1 MTKVLMKGNEALAEA
16 AIRAGCRSYFGYPIT
31 PQSEVPEYF
40 ARKLPDVGG
49 VFLQAESEIAS
60 IYMLYGAAAAGHRT
74 MTSSSG
80 PGISL
85 MQEGISSAA
94 GSDLP
99 MVIVNMMRGGP
110 GLGSIQPSQTDYF
123 QTTRGGGN
131 GDYRVLAYAPSNVQ
145 ELVDYTM
152 LAFEKA
158 DEWRMPAFIMS
169 DGMLGQMME
178 PVEFPESNKEVL
190 NRQANEWT
198 TDGRRDERGHR
209 NVITSLELS
218 TPELEKINRK
228 RYEKYQQVMEKEVI
242 FEEDGVKDCEL
253 LITAY
258 GSAARIV
265 KTAIQILRE
274 NGYKVGLIR
283 PISVWP
289 FPYEAYKDVPCDDIL
304 VVELNNGQML
314 DDVKIA
320 TEGRQN
326 IHFYNR
332 LGGMVPT
339 AQEIVDK
346 AIEILGGKND

>member
-40 ARKLPDVGG
+40 ARKMPEVGG
-49 VFLQAESEIAS
+49 VFLQAESEVAS

-145 ELVDYTM
+145 ELVDYTIK
-152 LAFEKA
+152 AFDKA
-158 DEWRMPAFIMS
+158 DEWRMPAFIMA

-178 PVEFPESNKEVL
+178 PVEFPEPNEEIL
-190 NRQANEWT
+190 NRPPLDWT
-198 TDGRRDERGHR
+198 TDGRSGERGHR

-218 TPELEKINRK
+218 TPKLEVQNRE
-228 RYEKYQQVMEKEVI
+228 RYEKYLKVMEKEVVV
-242 FEEDGVKDCEL
+242 ETDGLEDADLV
-253 LITAY
+253 ITSY

-265 KTAIQILRE
+265 KTAIHILRE

-289 FPYEAYKDVPCDDIL
+289 FPYDTYKNLACKDVL
-304 VVELNNGQML
+304 VVELNNGQMIE
-314 DDVKIA
+314 DVRMGV
-320 TEGRQN
+320 EGKAN

-332 LGGMVPT
+332 LGGMIPS
-339 AQEIVDK
+339 ANEIVDK
-346 AIEILGGKND
+346 AIEILGGKK

>member
-40 ARKLPDVGG
+40 SRKLPEVGG

-145 ELVDYTM
+145 ELVDYTI
-152 LAFEKA
+152 LAFDKA
-158 DEWRMPAFIMS
+158 DEWRMPAFIMA

-178 PVEFPESNKEVL
+178 PVEFPEANEEVL
-190 NRQANEWT
+190 NRCPKDWA
-198 TDGRRDERGHR
+198 TDGRSGERGYR

-218 TPELEKINRK
+218 TPQLEINDRK
-228 RYEKYQQVMEKEVI
+228 RYEKYLKIMEEEVI
-242 FEEDGVKDCEL
+242 VEEDGVKDCD
-253 LITAY
+253 LILTSY

-265 KTAIQILRE
+265 KTAIQILRDE
-274 NGYKVGLIR
+274 GYKVGLIR

-289 FPYEAYKDVPCDDIL
+289 FPFDSYKKINCKNIL
-304 VVELNNGQML
+304 VVEMNNGQML
-314 DDVKIA
+314 EDVKIA
-320 TEGRQN
+320 VEGRQKV
-326 IHFYNR
+326 HFYNR
-332 LGGMVPT
+332 LGGMIPT
-339 AQEIVDK
+339 AEEIAQK
-346 AIEILGGKND
+346 AREILEGRDG

>member
-31 PQSEVPEYF
+31 PQSEVLEYF

-190 NRQANEWT
+190 NRQAKEWT
-198 TDGRRDERGHR
+198 T
-209 NVITSLELS
+209 
-218 TPELEKINRK
+218 
-228 RYEKYQQVMEKEVI
+228 
-242 FEEDGVKDCEL
+242 DGVKDCEL

>member
-40 ARKLPDVGG
+40 ARKLPEVGG
-49 VFLQAESEIAS
+49 VFLQAESEVAS

-145 ELVDYTM
+145 ELVDYTIK
-152 LAFEKA
+152 AFDKA
-158 DEWRMPAFIMS
+158 DEWRMPAFIMA

-178 PVEFPESNKEVL
+178 PVEFPEPNEEALNK
-190 NRQANEWT
+190 ANKPWV
-198 TDGRRDERGHR
+198 TDGNSGQRGHR
-209 NVITSLELS
+209 NVLTSLELS

-228 RYEKYQQVMEKEVI
+228 RYEKYLEVMEKEVVVETDGI
-242 FEEDGVKDCEL
+242 EDCDLVL
-253 LITAY
+253 TAY
-258 GSAARIV
+258 GSTARIV
-265 KTAIQILRE
+265 KTAIHILRE
-274 NGYKVGLIR
+274 NGHKVGLIR

-289 FPYEAYKDVPCDDIL
+289 FPFDSYKNLPCEDIL
-304 VVELNNGQML
+304 VVELNNGQMIE
-314 DDVKIA
+314 DVKIA
-320 TEGRQN
+320 AEGKAN

-332 LGGMVPT
+332 LGGMIPT
-339 AQEIVDK
+339 ANEIVDK
-346 AIEILGGKND
+346 AMEILGGK

>member
-40 ARKLPDVGG
+40 SRKLPEVGG
-49 VFLQAESEIAS
+49 VFVQAESEVAS
-60 IYMLYGAAAAGHRT
+60 IYMLYGAASAGFRT

-131 GDYRVLAYAPSNVQ
+131 GDYKVLAYAPSNVQ
-145 ELVDYTM
+145 ELVDCTM

-158 DEWRMPAFIMS
+158 DQWRMPAFIMA

-178 PVEFPESNKEVL
+178 PVEFPEKDIDIKNLPKKEWVT
-190 NRQANEWT
+190 NGES
-198 TDGRRDERGHR
+198 GERGHR

-218 TPELEKINRK
+218 TPELEKINFK
-228 RYEKYQQVMEKEVI
+228 RAEKYKKVAEEEVLV
-242 FEEDGVKDCEL
+242 EEYKLERADIVV
-253 LITAY
+253 TAY
-258 GSAARIV
+258 GSTARIV
-265 KTAIQILRE
+265 KTAIKICE
-274 NGYKVGLIR
+274 NQGLKVGLIR

-289 FPYEAYKDVPCDDIL
+289 FPYNSYKKIDCENVL
-304 VVELNNGQML
+304 VVEMNMGQML

-320 TEGRQN
+320 CEGRN
-326 IHFYNR
+326 KIHFYNR
-332 LGGMVPT
+332 LGGMIPT
-339 AQEIVDK
+339 AEEIAGKIKEIV
-346 AIEILGGKND
+346 GGK

>member
-1 MTKVLMKGNEALAEA
+1 
-16 AIRAGCRSYFGYPIT
+16 
-31 PQSEVPEYF
+31 
-40 ARKLPDVGG
+40 
-49 VFLQAESEIAS
+49 
-60 IYMLYGAAAAGHRT
+60 
-74 MTSSSG
+74 
-80 PGISL
+80 
-85 MQEGISSAA
+85 
-94 GSDLP
+94 
-99 MVIVNMMRGGP
+99 
-110 GLGSIQPSQTDYF
+110 
-123 QTTRGGGN
+123 
-131 GDYRVLAYAPSNVQ
+131 
-145 ELVDYTM
+145 
-152 LAFEKA
+152 
-158 DEWRMPAFIMS
+158 
-169 DGMLGQMME
+169 
-178 PVEFPESNKEVL
+178 
-190 NRQANEWT
+190 
-198 TDGRRDERGHR
+198 
-209 NVITSLELS
+209 
-218 TPELEKINRK
+218 
-228 RYEKYQQVMEKEVI
+228 MEKEVI

-326 IHFYNR
+326 IYFYNR